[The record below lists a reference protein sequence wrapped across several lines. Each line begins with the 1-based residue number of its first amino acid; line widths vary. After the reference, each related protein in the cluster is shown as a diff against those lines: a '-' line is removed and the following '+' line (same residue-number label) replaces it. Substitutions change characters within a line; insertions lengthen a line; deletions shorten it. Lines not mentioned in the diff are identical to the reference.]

1 MVGKEKL
8 ILFVDLDYHPNVSGL
23 ISTAEQEGRVKE
35 KKEGI
40 CLEENTF
47 LSILNWKW
55 ESFASALSV
64 EGKLQ
69 AYTVVV
75 KGYKNV
81 KLMIVKWNKTLML
94 NNLDHYDL
102 KIK

>member
-8 ILFVDLDYHPNVSGL
+8 ILFVDLDYQPNVSGL

-47 LSILNWKW
+47 LSILNWKL

-69 AYTVVV
+69 AFTLVV
-75 KGYKNV
+75 KG
-81 KLMIVKWNKTLML
+81 
-94 NNLDHYDL
+94 
-102 KIK
+102 